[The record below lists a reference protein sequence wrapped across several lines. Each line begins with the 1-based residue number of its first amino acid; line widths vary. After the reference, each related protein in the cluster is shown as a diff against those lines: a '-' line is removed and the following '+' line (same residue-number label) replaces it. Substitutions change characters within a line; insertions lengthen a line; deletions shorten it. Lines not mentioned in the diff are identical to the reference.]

1 MILEHFSWMDNTRA
15 LKSQKVEWSHSQ
27 RTVKRNN
34 KKNKKNDWASNLCC
48 DNWRIKQINCNAH
61 QRLFTCKWII
71 CIKLRFDKRKE
82 EGYFHFYSNLQCL
95 PIWAT
100 QYITPNCLTCIF
112 FPPASK
118 HLAFLHP
125 VLPIQPFTFMCS
137 SVFNILGQLP
147 VEWWLGAWVLICAVP
162 SPHPLIPT
170 LCDSKLMP
178 PLAPLSHTMVLKQ
191 RLV

>member
-1 MILEHFSWMDNTRA
+1 MILEHFFWMDNTRA
-15 LKSQKVEWSHSQ
+15 LKSQEVEWSHSQ
-27 RTVKRNN
+27 RTVKINN
-34 KKNKKNDWASNLCC
+34 NKKNDWASNLCC

-112 FPPASK
+112 F
-118 HLAFLHP
+118 LQP
-125 VLPIQPFTFMCS
+125 V
-137 SVFNILGQLP
+137 NILPSCTLFFPSSPLP
-147 VEWWLGAWVLICAVP
+147 SCAPVFLIFSASCWLSDDWEPECYFVQSPPPP
-162 SPHPLIPT
+162 SHPHPLW
-170 LCDSKLMP
+170 
-178 PLAPLSHTMVLKQ
+178 Q
-191 RLV
+191 